1 MRKWGIYHMARIK
14 KASLV
19 DQIYTKLRED
29 IITLKIPMGTRL
41 NVNEL
46 QEDLGVSCTPIR
58 EAVNRLQQE
67 ELVIYEN
74 NVGARVLTLD
84 KHDVREIHELA
95 LTLQQ
100 AAVRLS
106 MQNGDTDEML
116 DAIEEQVERYEAAR
130 SPRESVKAV
139 HNLIGVFYHH
149 CGNQRLDRSMIAIQ
163 GQVLLLRHIY
173 AECPGWNSH
182 MDDLLNIRD
191 GVQGGN
197 PEDVCDALR
206 SYVER
211 SGPAILEWLENHQ

>member
-1 MRKWGIYHMARIK
+1 MGHRNMARIK

-19 DQIYTKLRED
+19 DQIYSKLRED

-46 QEDLGVSCTPIR
+46 QTELGVSCTPIR

-84 KHDVREIHELA
+84 EHDVREIHELA
-95 LTLQQ
+95 VTLQQ

-106 MQNGDTDEML
+106 MKNGDIDQML
-116 DAIEEQVERYEAAR
+116 DEIEEQIDRYEAAR
-130 SPRESVKAV
+130 TPRESVRAV

-149 CGNQRLDRSMIAIQ
+149 CGNRRLDRSMIAIQ

-173 AECPGWNSH
+173 AECPGCRDH
-182 MDDLLNIRD
+182 MDDLLRLRD
-191 GVQGGN
+191 GVAGGSID
-197 PEDVCDALR
+197 EICASLQEYSDR
-206 SYVER
+206 SA
-211 SGPAILEWLENHQ
+211 PAILAWLKEHN

>member
-1 MRKWGIYHMARIK
+1 MARIK

-19 DQIYTKLRED
+19 DQIYSRLRED

-46 QEDLGVSCTPIR
+46 QSELGVSCTPIR

-84 KHDVREIHELA
+84 EHDVREIHELA

-100 AAVRLS
+100 AAVQLS
-106 MQNGDTDEML
+106 MKNGNLDEML
-116 DAIEEQVERYEAAR
+116 DAVEEQLDRYKSAR
-130 SPRESVKAV
+130 SPREGVKAV

-149 CGNQRLDRSMIAIQ
+149 CGNRRLDRSMVAIQ
-163 GQVLLLRHIY
+163 GQMLLLRYIY
-173 AECPGWNSH
+173 AECPGWSGH
-182 MDDLLNIRD
+182 AAELTALRD
-191 GVQGGN
+191 GV
-197 PEDVCDALR
+197 EDEDARAVCAALQ
-206 SYVER
+206 SYMEQ
-211 SGPAILEWLENHQ
+211 STPAILKWLKEHE

>member
-1 MRKWGIYHMARIK
+1 MARIK

-19 DQIYTKLRED
+19 DQIYSRLRED

-46 QEDLGVSCTPIR
+46 QSELGVSCTPIR

-84 KHDVREIHELA
+84 EHDVREIHELA

-100 AAVRLS
+100 AAVQLS
-106 MQNGDTDEML
+106 MKNGNLDEML
-116 DAIEEQVERYEAAR
+116 DAVEEQLDRYKSAR
-130 SPRESVKAV
+130 SPREGVKAV

-149 CGNQRLDRSMIAIQ
+149 CGNRRLDRSMVAIQ
-163 GQVLLLRHIY
+163 GQMLLLRHIY
-173 AECPGWNSH
+173 AECPGWSDH
-182 MDDLLNIRD
+182 AAELTALRD
-191 GVQGGN
+191 GV
-197 PEDVCDALR
+197 EDEDARAVCAALQ
-206 SYVER
+206 SYMEQ
-211 SGPAILEWLENHQ
+211 STPAILKWLKEHK

>member
-1 MRKWGIYHMARIK
+1 MPRIK

-29 IITLKIPMGTRL
+29 IITLKIPLGTRL

-46 QEDLGVSCTPIR
+46 QADLGVSCTPIR

-67 ELVIYEN
+67 ELVRYEN
-74 NVGARVLTLD
+74 NVGARVLTLAE
-84 KHDVREIHELA
+84 HDVREINELA

-100 AAVRLS
+100 AAVRLA
-106 MQNGDTDEML
+106 MENGDRAEMAREVDEQL
-116 DAIEEQVERYEAAR
+116 QRYQAAR

-163 GQVLLLRHIY
+163 GQVLLLRNIY
-173 AECPGWNSH
+173 AECPGYGTH
-182 MDDLLNIRD
+182 TEELTRIRD
-191 GVQGGN
+191 GVANGSV
-197 PEDVCDALR
+197 DDICAALR
-206 SYVER
+206 EYNDR
-211 SGPAILEWLENHQ
+211 SAPAILEWLKEHETT

>member
-1 MRKWGIYHMARIK
+1 MARIK

-19 DQIYTKLRED
+19 DQIYSRLRED

-46 QEDLGVSCTPIR
+46 QSELGVSCTPIR

-84 KHDVREIHELA
+84 EHDVREIHELA

-100 AAVRLS
+100 AAVQLS
-106 MQNGDTDEML
+106 MKNDNLDEML
-116 DAIEEQVERYEAAR
+116 DAVEEQLDRYKSAR
-130 SPRESVKAV
+130 SPREGVKAV

-149 CGNQRLDRSMIAIQ
+149 CGNRRLDRSMVAIQ
-163 GQVLLLRHIY
+163 GQMLLLRHIY
-173 AECPGWNSH
+173 AECPGWSGH
-182 MDDLLNIRD
+182 AAELTALRD
-191 GVQGGN
+191 GV
-197 PEDVCDALR
+197 EDEDARAVCAALQ
-206 SYVER
+206 SYMEQ
-211 SGPAILEWLENHQ
+211 STPAILKWLKEHE

>member
-1 MRKWGIYHMARIK
+1 MARIK

-19 DQIYTKLRED
+19 DQIYSRLRED

-46 QEDLGVSCTPIR
+46 QSELGVSCTPIR

-84 KHDVREIHELA
+84 EHDVREIHELA

-100 AAVRLS
+100 AAVQLS
-106 MQNGDTDEML
+106 MKNGNLDEML
-116 DAIEEQVERYEAAR
+116 DAVEEQLDRYKSAR
-130 SPRESVKAV
+130 SPREGVKAV

-149 CGNQRLDRSMIAIQ
+149 CGNRRLDRSMVAIQ
-163 GQVLLLRHIY
+163 GQMLLLRHIY
-173 AECPGWNSH
+173 AECPGWSGH
-182 MDDLLNIRD
+182 AAELTALRD
-191 GVQGGN
+191 GV
-197 PEDVCDALR
+197 EDEDARAVCAALQAYMEQ
-206 SYVER
+206 ST
-211 SGPAILEWLENHQ
+211 PAILKWLKEHK

>member
-1 MRKWGIYHMARIK
+1 MARIK

-19 DQIYTKLRED
+19 DQIYSRLRED

-46 QEDLGVSCTPIR
+46 QSELGVSCTPIR

-84 KHDVREIHELA
+84 EHDVREIHELA

-100 AAVRLS
+100 AAVQLS
-106 MQNGDTDEML
+106 MKNGNLDEML
-116 DAIEEQVERYEAAR
+116 DAVEEQLDRYKSAR
-130 SPRESVKAV
+130 SPREGVKAV

-149 CGNQRLDRSMIAIQ
+149 CGNRRLDRSMVAIQ
-163 GQVLLLRHIY
+163 GQMLLLRHIY
-173 AECPGWNSH
+173 AECPGWSGH
-182 MDDLLNIRD
+182 AAELT
-191 GVQGGN
+191 
-197 PEDVCDALR
+197 ALR
-206 SYVER
+206 AGVEDEDARAVCAALQSYMEQ
-211 SGPAILEWLENHQ
+211 STPAILKWLKDHE

>member
-1 MRKWGIYHMARIK
+1 MARIK

-19 DQIYTKLRED
+19 DQIYSRLRED

-46 QEDLGVSCTPIR
+46 QSELGVSCTPIR

-84 KHDVREIHELA
+84 EHDVREIHELA

-100 AAVRLS
+100 AAVQLS
-106 MQNGDTDEML
+106 MKNGNLDEML
-116 DAIEEQVERYEAAR
+116 DAVEEQLDRYKSAR
-130 SPRESVKAV
+130 SPREGVKAV

-149 CGNQRLDRSMIAIQ
+149 CGNRRLDRSMVAIQ
-163 GQVLLLRHIY
+163 GQMLLLRHIY
-173 AECPGWNSH
+173 AECPGWSGH
-182 MDDLLNIRD
+182 AAELTALRD
-191 GVQGGN
+191 GV
-197 PEDVCDALR
+197 EDEDARAVCAALR
-206 SYVER
+206 SYMEQ
-211 SGPAILEWLENHQ
+211 SPPAILKWLKEHE

>member
-1 MRKWGIYHMARIK
+1 MARIK

-19 DQIYTKLRED
+19 DQIYSRLPED

-46 QEDLGVSCTPIR
+46 QSELGVSCTPIR

-84 KHDVREIHELA
+84 EHDVREIHELA

-100 AAVRLS
+100 AAVQLS
-106 MQNGDTDEML
+106 MKNGNLDEML
-116 DAIEEQVERYEAAR
+116 DAVEEQLDRYKSAR
-130 SPRESVKAV
+130 SPREGVKAV

-149 CGNQRLDRSMIAIQ
+149 CGNRRLDRSMVAIQ
-163 GQVLLLRHIY
+163 GQMLLLRHIY
-173 AECPGWNSH
+173 AECPGWSGH
-182 MDDLLNIRD
+182 AAELTALRD
-191 GVQGGN
+191 GV
-197 PEDVCDALR
+197 EDEDARAVCAALQ
-206 SYVER
+206 SYMEQ
-211 SGPAILEWLENHQ
+211 STPAILKWLKDHE

>member
-1 MRKWGIYHMARIK
+1 MARIK

-19 DQIYTKLRED
+19 DQIYSRLRED

-46 QEDLGVSCTPIR
+46 QSELGVSCTPIR

-84 KHDVREIHELA
+84 EHDVREIHELA

-100 AAVRLS
+100 AAVQLS
-106 MQNGDTDEML
+106 MKNGNLDEML
-116 DAIEEQVERYEAAR
+116 DAVEEQLDRYKSAR
-130 SPRESVKAV
+130 SPWEGVKAV

-149 CGNQRLDRSMIAIQ
+149 CGNRRLDRSMVAIQ
-163 GQVLLLRHIY
+163 GQMLLLRHIY
-173 AECPGWNSH
+173 AECPGWSGH
-182 MDDLLNIRD
+182 AAELTALRD
-191 GVQGGN
+191 GV
-197 PEDVCDALR
+197 EDEDARAVCAALR
-206 SYVER
+206 SYMEQ
-211 SGPAILEWLENHQ
+211 STPAILKWLKEHE

>member
-1 MRKWGIYHMARIK
+1 MAKIK

-19 DQIYTKLRED
+19 DQIYSTLRED
-29 IITLKIPMGTRL
+29 IITMKLPMGARL

-46 QEDLGVSCTPIR
+46 QTELGVSCTPIR

-74 NVGARVLTLD
+74 NIGARVLTLD
-84 KHDVREIHELA
+84 AHDVREILELA

-106 MQNGDTDEML
+106 MKNGNREEML
-116 DAIEEQVERYEAAR
+116 REIDEQLERCRTAR
-130 SPRESVKAV
+130 THRESVKAV
-139 HNLIGVFYHH
+139 HNLIGVFYRH

-173 AECPGWNSH
+173 ADCPGYESH
-182 MDDLLNIRD
+182 AEELARIRD
-191 GVQGGN
+191 GVAADS
-197 PEDVCDALR
+197 EADICAALEAYNRR
-206 SYVER
+206 SAL
-211 SGPAILEWLENHQ
+211 AILAWLRTHG

>member
-1 MRKWGIYHMARIK
+1 MARIK

-19 DQIYTKLRED
+19 DQIYSRLRED

-46 QEDLGVSCTPIR
+46 QSELGVSCTPIR

-84 KHDVREIHELA
+84 EHDVREIHELA

-100 AAVRLS
+100 AAVQLS
-106 MQNGDTDEML
+106 MKNGSLDEML
-116 DAIEEQVERYEAAR
+116 DAVEEQLDRYKSAR
-130 SPRESVKAV
+130 SPREGVKAV

-149 CGNQRLDRSMIAIQ
+149 CGNRRLDRSMVAIQ
-163 GQVLLLRHIY
+163 GQMLLLRHIY
-173 AECPGWNSH
+173 AECPGWSGH
-182 MDDLLNIRD
+182 AAELTALRD
-191 GVQGGN
+191 GV
-197 PEDVCDALR
+197 EDEDARAVCAALQ
-206 SYVER
+206 SYMEQ
-211 SGPAILEWLENHQ
+211 STPAILKWLKEHE

>member
-1 MRKWGIYHMARIK
+1 MARIK

-19 DQIYTKLRED
+19 DQIYSRLRED

-46 QEDLGVSCTPIR
+46 QSELGVSCTPIR

-84 KHDVREIHELA
+84 EHDVREIHELA

-100 AAVRLS
+100 AAVQLS
-106 MQNGDTDEML
+106 MKNDNLDEML
-116 DAIEEQVERYEAAR
+116 DAVEEQLDRYKSAR
-130 SPRESVKAV
+130 SPREGVKAV

-149 CGNQRLDRSMIAIQ
+149 CGNRRLDRSMVAIQ
-163 GQVLLLRHIY
+163 GQMLLLRHIY
-173 AECPGWNSH
+173 AECPGWSGH
-182 MDDLLNIRD
+182 AAELTALRD
-191 GVQGGN
+191 GV
-197 PEDVCDALR
+197 EDEDARAVCAALQ
-206 SYVER
+206 SYMEQ
-211 SGPAILEWLENHQ
+211 STPAILKWLKEHK

>member
-1 MRKWGIYHMARIK
+1 MARIK

-19 DQIYTKLRED
+19 DQIYSRLRED

-46 QEDLGVSCTPIR
+46 QSELGVSCTPIR

-84 KHDVREIHELA
+84 EHDVREIHELA

-100 AAVRLS
+100 AAVQLS
-106 MQNGDTDEML
+106 MKNGNLDEKL
-116 DAIEEQVERYEAAR
+116 DAVEEQLDRYKSAR
-130 SPRESVKAV
+130 SPREGVKAV

-149 CGNQRLDRSMIAIQ
+149 CGNRRLDRSMVAIQ
-163 GQVLLLRHIY
+163 GQMLLLRHIY
-173 AECPGWNSH
+173 AECPGWSGH
-182 MDDLLNIRD
+182 AAELTALRD
-191 GVQGGN
+191 GV
-197 PEDVCDALR
+197 EDEDARAVCAALQ
-206 SYVER
+206 SYMEQ
-211 SGPAILEWLENHQ
+211 STPAILKWLKDHE

>member
-1 MRKWGIYHMARIK
+1 MARIK

-19 DQIYTKLRED
+19 DQIYSRLRED

-46 QEDLGVSCTPIR
+46 QSELGVSCTPIR

-84 KHDVREIHELA
+84 EHDVREIHELA

-100 AAVRLS
+100 AAVQLS
-106 MQNGDTDEML
+106 MKNGSLDEML
-116 DAIEEQVERYEAAR
+116 DAVEEQLDRYKSAR
-130 SPRESVKAV
+130 SPREGVKAV

-149 CGNQRLDRSMIAIQ
+149 CGNRRLDRSMVAIQ
-163 GQVLLLRHIY
+163 GQMLLLRHIY
-173 AECPGWNSH
+173 AECPGWSGH
-182 MDDLLNIRD
+182 AAELTALRD
-191 GVQGGN
+191 GV
-197 PEDVCDALR
+197 EDEDARAVCAALQAYMEQ
-206 SYVER
+206 ST
-211 SGPAILEWLENHQ
+211 PAILKWLKEHE

>member
-1 MRKWGIYHMARIK
+1 MARIK

-19 DQIYTKLRED
+19 DQIYSRLRED

-46 QEDLGVSCTPIR
+46 QSELGVSCTPIR

-84 KHDVREIHELA
+84 EHDVREIHELA

-100 AAVRLS
+100 AAVQLS
-106 MQNGDTDEML
+106 MKNGNLDEML
-116 DAIEEQVERYEAAR
+116 DAVEEQLDRYKSAR
-130 SPRESVKAV
+130 SPREGVKAV

-149 CGNQRLDRSMIAIQ
+149 CGNRRLDRSMVAIQ
-163 GQVLLLRHIY
+163 GQMLLLRHIY
-173 AECPGWNSH
+173 AECPGWSGH
-182 MDDLLNIRD
+182 AAELTALRD
-191 GVQGGN
+191 GV
-197 PEDVCDALR
+197 EDEDARAVCAALQ
-206 SYVER
+206 SYMEQ
-211 SGPAILEWLENHQ
+211 SPPAILKWLKDHE

>member
-1 MRKWGIYHMARIK
+1 MARIK

-19 DQIYTKLRED
+19 DQIYSRLRED

-46 QEDLGVSCTPIR
+46 QSELGVSCTPIR

-84 KHDVREIHELA
+84 EHDVREIHELA

-100 AAVRLS
+100 AAVQLS
-106 MQNGDTDEML
+106 MKNGNLDEML
-116 DAIEEQVERYEAAR
+116 DAVEEQLDRYKSAR
-130 SPRESVKAV
+130 SPREGVKAV

-149 CGNQRLDRSMIAIQ
+149 CGNRRLDRSMVAIQ
-163 GQVLLLRHIY
+163 GQMLLLRHIY
-173 AECPGWNSH
+173 AECPGWSGH
-182 MDDLLNIRD
+182 AAELTALRD
-191 GVQGGN
+191 GV
-197 PEDVCDALR
+197 EDEDARAVCAALQ
-206 SYVER
+206 SYMEQ
-211 SGPAILEWLENHQ
+211 STPAILKWLKEHE

>member
-1 MRKWGIYHMARIK
+1 MARIK

-19 DQIYTKLRED
+19 DQIYSRLRED

-46 QEDLGVSCTPIR
+46 QSELGVSCTPIR

-84 KHDVREIHELA
+84 EHDVREIHELA

-100 AAVRLS
+100 AAVQLS
-106 MQNGDTDEML
+106 MKNGNLDEML
-116 DAIEEQVERYEAAR
+116 DAVEEQLDRYKSAR
-130 SPRESVKAV
+130 SPREGVKAV

-149 CGNQRLDRSMIAIQ
+149 CGNRRLDRSMVAIQ
-163 GQVLLLRHIY
+163 GQMLLLRHIY
-173 AECPGWNSH
+173 AECPGWSGH
-182 MDDLLNIRD
+182 AAELTALRD
-191 GVQGGN
+191 GV
-197 PEDVCDALR
+197 EDEDARAVCAALQ
-206 SYVER
+206 SYMEQ
-211 SGPAILEWLENHQ
+211 STPAILKWLKDHE

>member
-1 MRKWGIYHMARIK
+1 MARIK

-19 DQIYTKLRED
+19 DQIYSRLRED

-46 QEDLGVSCTPIR
+46 QSELGVSCTPIR

-84 KHDVREIHELA
+84 EHDVREIHELA

-100 AAVRLS
+100 AAVQLS
-106 MQNGDTDEML
+106 MKNGNLDEML
-116 DAIEEQVERYEAAR
+116 DAVEEQLDRYKSAR
-130 SPRESVKAV
+130 SPREGVKAV

-149 CGNQRLDRSMIAIQ
+149 CGNRRLDRSMVAIQ
-163 GQVLLLRHIY
+163 GQMLLLRHIY
-173 AECPGWNSH
+173 AECPGWSGH
-182 MDDLLNIRD
+182 AAELTALRD
-191 GVQGGN
+191 GV
-197 PEDVCDALR
+197 EDEDARAVCAALQ
-206 SYVER
+206 SYMEQ
-211 SGPAILEWLENHQ
+211 STPAILKWLKEHK

>member
-1 MRKWGIYHMARIK
+1 MARIK

-19 DQIYTKLRED
+19 DQIYSRLRED

-46 QEDLGVSCTPIR
+46 QSELGVSCTPIR

-84 KHDVREIHELA
+84 EHDVREIHELA

-100 AAVRLS
+100 AAVQLS
-106 MQNGDTDEML
+106 MKNGNLDEML
-116 DAIEEQVERYEAAR
+116 DAVEEQLDRYKSAR
-130 SPRESVKAV
+130 SPREGVKAV

-149 CGNQRLDRSMIAIQ
+149 CGNRRLDRSMVAIQ
-163 GQVLLLRHIY
+163 GQMLLLRHIY
-173 AECPGWNSH
+173 AECPGWSGH
-182 MDDLLNIRD
+182 AAELTALRD
-191 GVQGGN
+191 GV
-197 PEDVCDALR
+197 EDEDARAVCAALQ
-206 SYVER
+206 SYMEQ
-211 SGPAILEWLENHQ
+211 SPPAILKWLKEHK